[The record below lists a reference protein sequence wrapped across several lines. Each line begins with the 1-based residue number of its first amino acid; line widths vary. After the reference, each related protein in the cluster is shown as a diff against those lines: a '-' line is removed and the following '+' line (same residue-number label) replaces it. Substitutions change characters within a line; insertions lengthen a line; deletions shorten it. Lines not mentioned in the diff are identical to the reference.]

1 MLQPKKRLTKIND
14 SIPIKNTQI
23 KRLTN
28 KQLFNTKPLDRPSS
42 IDSVAVKS
50 YDGSIPNAKQ
60 TTDIYK
66 GVLKKFGKKS
76 VEGIKKSKRTSGQI
90 LKNPDFMKTKATFK
104 GRADYY
110 NKQK

>member
-1 MLQPKKRLTKIND
+1 MLQPKKSLTKIND

-28 KQLFNTKPLDRPSS
+28 KQLFNTKPLNRPSS

-50 YDGSIPNAKQ
+50 YDGRNSKMM
-60 TTDIYK
+60 TDIFK
-66 GVLKKFGKKS
+66 GVKKKYGPKAI
-76 VEGIKKSKRTSGQI
+76 EGIKNSKRTNQQI
-90 LKNPDFMKTKATFK
+90 LKNSDFMKTKETFQ